1 MNKTIKKNGL
11 TFGVISGLVS
21 ILITTLIYS
30 LNLNLF
36 LSGWITFLKV
46 AVFTTL
52 AIVMILSTKKESQ
65 NNLGFKDTFTTYFIF
80 ALVALLLST
89 LFEII
94 LFNFIDPSL
103 KDTLKEM
110 SIKYVVK
117 LLEKFDTP
125 AAKINEAIKNIQ
137 ENDQFS
143 IIELIKGYFTYLLLS
158 TILGLILSG
167 IFKTR
172 NNPAL

>member
-1 MNKTIKKNGL
+1 MNKTIKKNGI